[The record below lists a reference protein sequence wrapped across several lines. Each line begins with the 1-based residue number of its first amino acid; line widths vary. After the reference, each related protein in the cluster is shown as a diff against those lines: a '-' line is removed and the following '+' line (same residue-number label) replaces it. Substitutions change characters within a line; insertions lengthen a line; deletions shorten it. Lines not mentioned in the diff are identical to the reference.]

1 MSFLGQWLQ
10 FEYKTR
16 VGIYMEY
23 AAQFLAYVQNAE
35 LTCTT
40 HAVVSEEQL
49 TTSVELVSDPGG
61 VVTRV

>member
-1 MSFLGQWLQ
+1 MSKPESPSSGTNYSVVFQ
-10 FEYKTR
+10 T
-16 VGIYMEY
+16 
-23 AAQFLAYVQNAE
+23 YVQNAE
-35 LTCTT
+35 PTCTT